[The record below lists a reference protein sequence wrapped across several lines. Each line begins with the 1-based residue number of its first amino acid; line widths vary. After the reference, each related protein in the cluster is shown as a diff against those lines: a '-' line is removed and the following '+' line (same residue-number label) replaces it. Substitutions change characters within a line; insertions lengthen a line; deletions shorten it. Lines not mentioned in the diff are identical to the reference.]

1 MATKII
7 LKKSSIGDKIP
18 SAADLDYG
26 ELAINYTDGKIYF
39 KSSTNTVK
47 FFKDALSLND
57 LTNVSITGPAQGE
70 SLVWD
75 GSKWI
80 NSYAVQVGPT
90 GPTGAQGIQG
100 VQGPTGIQGVT
111 GPTGAQGIQGETG
124 PTGTQGIQGI
134 QGIQGVVGPT
144 GAQGIQGNTGAQGV
158 TGPTG
163 AQGIQGIQ
171 GDTGPTGTQGIQGNV
186 GPTGATGQQGIQG
199 IQGPTG
205 VTGQGFTFRGEW
217 VSGVEYVPY
226 DIVTFGGESYVNILS
241 TNGLQPFYTN
251 TWTKIAAQG
260 VTGPT
265 GTTGPTGATGLG
277 FSIAKTYVS
286 VAALTADT
294 SPTSIVAGQFA
305 VINTGNVENPDDSK
319 LYLWD
324 GSQYTYTTDL
334 SGASGLQGPQGTQG
348 TQGIQGPT
356 GSQGAVGPTGAQGTT
371 GAQGDTGP
379 TGPTGSTGAQG
390 VPGVQGNTGPTGAQG
405 TQGNT
410 GAQGDTGPTGPT
422 GSTGAD
428 STVAGPTGPQGIQG
442 IQGIQG
448 TQGIQGPTGS
458 QGIQGNAGPTGAT
471 GADST
476 VAGPTG
482 PQGTSG
488 TTGATGPTGAASTVA
503 GPTGPQGVTGPQGA
517 QGVESLIWT
526 TNGDYRTLTNY
537 YANGVTSTIRATEFV
552 SNKLRL
558 TLATFTPVL
567 TTISLPSSV
576 LNWDVPATGFT
587 VVVDNPADITD
598 QYISSVGYITPVIGN
613 FSTIQNF
620 VASSKTNT
628 PAGGVDWSQTFTTG
642 YIRPTSTVITG
653 GTASANIN
661 FNYYNGTSEVAYTN
675 STASYSVSWNT
686 PVLYSSLSSLS
697 GQTFLGTYTNTNY
710 SIDVTGITD
719 SANYAHS
726 ISGFNGTVSSGT
738 NSTGVFTFATPL
750 HKDNTGTSRT
760 VSSTTTFTRPAG
772 VTGTSY
778 TANLSTTTSNVSA
791 TFTYPSLWVFTAGVG
806 SVPTRSTFVTGST
819 FQAGV
824 TQLSNL
830 ANSLS
835 GIINNPS
842 ASPQALWLAI
852 KSTASQP
859 TLFRTG
865 SSAGLLTDVVYSTS
879 TVNLEPDNPPVGYTA
894 VTYNLYGITLQSGN
908 TYVSIS

>member
-1 MATKII
+1 MATSKII
-7 LKKSSIGDKIP
+7 LKKSSIADKIP
-18 SAADLDYG
+18 ANVDLEYG
-26 ELAINYTDGKIYF
+26 ELAINYTDGRIYF
-39 KSSTNTVK
+39 KSSNNTIK
-47 FFKDALSLND
+47 FFKDVLSLND
-57 LTNVSITGPAQGE
+57 LTNVTITGPAQGQ

-111 GPTGAQGIQGETG
+111 GPTGDQGIQGIQG

-144 GAQGIQGNTGAQGV
+144 GAQGIQGNTGAQGA

-171 GDTGPTGTQGIQGNV
+171 GDTGPTGSQGIQGNV

-199 IQGPTG
+199 TTGPTG
-205 VTGQGFTFRGEW
+205 TQG
-217 VSGVEYVPY
+217 
-226 DIVTFGGESYVNILS
+226 I
-241 TNGLQPFYTN
+241 
-251 TWTKIAAQG
+251 QG

-265 GTTGPTGATGLG
+265 GSQGIQGTQGTQGITGPTGTQGNTGPTGSTGLG
-277 FSIAKTYVS
+277 FAIAKIYAS

-294 SPTSIVAGQFA
+294 APTNIVAGQFA
-305 VINTGNVENPDDSK
+305 IIDTGNVENAEDSR
-319 LYLWD
+319 LYLWN
-324 GSQYTYTTDL
+324 GSVYTFTTDL
-334 SGASGLQGPQGTQG
+334 SGASGLQGPQGITGPTG
-348 TQGIQGPT
+348 TQGIQGVTGPT
-356 GSQGAVGPTGAQGTT
+356 GSQGIQGVQGAQGVTGPTGAQGIQGNT
-371 GAQGDTGP
+371 GAQGV

-390 VPGVQGNTGPTGAQG
+390 IPGVQGNTGPTGAQG
-405 TQGNT
+405 IQGNT
-410 GAQGDTGPTGPT
+410 GAQGTAGATGPTGP
-422 GSTGAD
+422 TGAD
-428 STVAGPTGPQGIQG
+428 STVAGPTGAQGVQG
-442 IQGIQG
+442 TQGTQG
-448 TQGIQGPTGS
+448 TQGIAGPTGS
-458 QGIQGNAGPTGAT
+458 QGAQGNIGNTGPTGAQ
-471 GADST
+471 ST

-517 QGVESLIWT
+517 QAVESLIWT
-526 TNGDYRTLTNY
+526 SSGDYRTLTNY

-576 LNWDVPATGFT
+576 LNWDVTATGFT

-598 QYISSVGYITPVIGN
+598 QYISSVGYITPVLGN
-613 FSTIQNF
+613 FGTIQNF
-620 VASSKTNT
+620 VAGNKTNT
-628 PAGGVDWSQTFTTG
+628 PAGGVDWSQTFTSG
-642 YIRPTSTVITG
+642 YIRSTSTVITG
-653 GTASANIN
+653 GTATANIN

-675 STASYSVSWNT
+675 STASYSVTWNT
-686 PVLYSSLSSLS
+686 PTLTSSLSGLS

-719 SANYAHS
+719 SANYTHS
-726 ISGFNGTVSSGT
+726 ITGFNGTVSSAT

-778 TANLSTTTSNVSA
+778 SANLSTTTANVSS

-806 SVPTRSTFVTGST
+806 TVPTRTTFVTGST

-830 ANSLS
+830 ASSLS

-842 ASPQALWLAI
+842 ANPQAFWLAI

-859 TLFRTG
+859 TSFRTG
-865 SSAGLLTDVVYSTS
+865 SSAGLLSDVAYSSS
-879 TVNLEPDNPPVGYTA
+879 TVSLQPDNPPVGYTA

>member
-7 LKKSSIGDKIP
+7 LKKSSIADKVP
-18 SAADLDYG
+18 VVADLDYG

-57 LTNVSITGPAQGE
+57 LTDVTITGPAQGE

-100 VQGPTGIQGVT
+100 MQGPTGIQGVT

-144 GAQGIQGNTGAQGV
+144 GAQGIQGDTGAQGV

-163 AQGIQGIQ
+163 AQGIQGIT
-171 GDTGPTGTQGIQGNV
+171 GDTGPTGAQGIQGSV

-199 IQGPTG
+199 PTGDQGIQGIQGPTG
-205 VTGQGFTFRGEW
+205 SQG
-217 VSGVEYVPY
+217 S
-226 DIVTFGGESYVNILS
+226 
-241 TNGLQPFYTN
+241 
-251 TWTKIAAQG
+251 QG

-265 GTTGPTGATGLG
+265 GSTGLG
-277 FSIAKTYVS
+277 FAIAKIYAS

-294 SPTSIVAGQFA
+294 SPTNIVAGQFA
-305 VINTGNVENPDDSK
+305 IIDTGNVENPDDSK
-319 LYLWD
+319 LYLWN
-324 GSQYTYTTDL
+324 GSVYTYTTDL
-334 SGASGLQGPQGTQG
+334 SGASGLQGPQGAQG
-348 TQGIQGPT
+348 LP
-356 GSQGAVGPTGAQGTT
+356 GSTGATGPT

-379 TGPTGSTGAQG
+379 TGAQGIQGVTGPTGSTGAQG
-390 VPGVQGNTGPTGAQG
+390 TPGVQGNTGPTGAQG
-405 TQGNT
+405 IQGNT
-410 GAQGDTGPTGPT
+410 GATGSTGATGPTGA
-422 GSTGAD
+422 TGAD

-442 IQGIQG
+442 IQGTQG

-482 PQGTSG
+482 PQGTTG

-503 GPTGPQGVTGPQGA
+503 GPTGPQGATGPQGT

-526 TNGDYRTLTNY
+526 VSGDYRTLTNY
-537 YANGVTSTIRATEFV
+537 YSSGVTSTIRAAEFV

-620 VASSKTNT
+620 VAGSKTNT
-628 PAGGVDWSQTFTTG
+628 PAGGVDWSQTFTSG

-686 PVLYSSLSSLS
+686 PVLYSSLTSLS
-697 GQTFLGTYTNTNY
+697 GQTFLGAYTNTNY

-719 SANYAHS
+719 SANYTHN
-726 ISGFNGTVSSGT
+726 ISGFNGTVSSST

-791 TFTYPSLWVFTAGVG
+791 TFTYPSLWIFTAGVG
-806 SVPTRSTFVTGST
+806 TVPTRTTFVNGST
-819 FQAGV
+819 FQTGV

-830 ANSLS
+830 ASSLS
-835 GIINNPS
+835 GTINNPS

-852 KSTASQP
+852 KSTTSQP

-865 SSAGLLTDVVYSTS
+865 SSAALLNDVAYSTS
-879 TVNLEPDNPPVGYTA
+879 TVSLEPDNPPVGYTA